1 MQLGGLGEEE
11 DEDEEEEEE
20 EAKAEAK
27 AEAEKE
33 EGGTA
38 RIDEE
43 SVERW
48 LEVGLGWVLAV

>member
-11 DEDEEEEEE
+11 EE
-20 EAKAEAK
+20 
-27 AEAEKE
+27 AEAEAEVKAE
-33 EGGTA
+33 KDEGGTA

>member
-11 DEDEEEEEE
+11 EEE
-20 EAKAEAK
+20 EA
-27 AEAEKE
+27 EKEKENE

-48 LEVGLGWVLAV
+48 LEVGRGWVLAA